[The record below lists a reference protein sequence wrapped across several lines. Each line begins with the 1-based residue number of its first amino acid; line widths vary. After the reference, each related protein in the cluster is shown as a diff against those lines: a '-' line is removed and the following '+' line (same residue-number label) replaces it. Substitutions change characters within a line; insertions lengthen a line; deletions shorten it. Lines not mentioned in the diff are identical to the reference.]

1 MVAINLSLF
10 EMLKFS
16 EDVMEEMVEMGLWE
30 RKELPAL
37 LGHLDHPEWE
47 WQGPLAPGGSEA
59 LLDRRWEEW
68 YTPGGEEQLAQP
80 RREQSSSTTG

>member
-16 EDVMEEMVEMGLWE
+16 EDVMEEMVEMGLWG
-30 RKELPAL
+30 RKEVSAL

-47 WQGPLAPGGSEA
+47 
-59 LLDRRWEEW
+59 
-68 YTPGGEEQLAQP
+68 
-80 RREQSSSTTG
+80 